1 MYAPNINA
9 WTNVA
14 MDEYVT
20 SMLRKLM
27 GKCCC
32 VVSDKSQFK
41 IEMYEKNGENI

>member
-1 MYAPNINA
+1 MLQISMPGQMLL
-9 WTNVA
+9 W
-14 MDEYVT
+14 T